1 MRQPRSI
8 QAALN
13 WLEIVLLSET
23 QRPGLLVAPSD
34 DSGAKNQADANR

>member
-13 WLEIVLLSET
+13 WLGIVLLSGT
-23 QRPGLLVAPSD
+23 QRLGLLVAPSD
-34 DSGAKNQADANR
+34 DPGTKNQVDANR